1 MSFENKEELSSI
13 INDLS
18 QSIYK
23 HNSEVGWWDDLDLKR
38 GLIDGISKDD
48 ELSEDTKS
56 EVLDEINTSIDLIKT
71 QKLALIH
78 SELSEALEGLRKDLK
93 DDHLPQ
99 YDMFAVE
106 LADAIFRIL
115 DLAGAF
121 NIPIGNIMMEKW
133 DYNTKRVDHTR
144 EHRSGTNGKK
154 F

>member
-1 MSFENKEELSSI
+1 MSFENREELSSI

-23 HNSEVGWWDDLDLKR
+23 HNLKVGWWDDLENLR
-38 GLIDGISKDD
+38 GLIDRISKNDK
-48 ELSEDTKS
+48 LSEDTKS
-56 EVLDEINTSIDLIKT
+56 ELLNSINSAIDLIKT
-71 QKLALIH
+71 QKLALTH
-78 SELSEALEGLRKDLK
+78 SEISEALEGLRKDLK

-99 YDMFAVE
+99 YDMFEVE

-133 DYNTKRVDHTR
+133 EYNTKRVDHTR

>member
-23 HNSEVGWWDDLDLKR
+23 HNLQVGWWDDLENLR
-38 GLIDGISKDD
+38 GLIDRTSKN
-48 ELSEDTKS
+48 ENLSEDTKS
-56 EVLDEINTSIDLIKT
+56 IVLDNINKDINLIKT

-78 SELSEALEGLRKDLK
+78 SEISEALEGLRKELK
-93 DDHLPQ
+93 DDHLPK
-99 YDMFAVE
+99 YNMFEVE

>member
-1 MSFENKEELSSI
+1 MSFENKEEISSI

-18 QSIYK
+18 KSIYE
-23 HNSEVGWWDDLDLKR
+23 HNSRVGWWDNLGLKR
-38 GLIDGISKDD
+38 GLLDKILKNDS
-48 ELSEDTKS
+48 LSEDTKFG
-56 EVLDEINTSIDLIKT
+56 VLDSLNTDINLIIT
-71 QKLALIH
+71 QKLALVH
-78 SELSEALEGLRKDLK
+78 SEISEALEGLRKDLK

-99 YDMFAVE
+99 YDMFEVE

>member
-1 MSFENKEELSSI
+1 MSFENTEELSSI

-23 HNSEVGWWDDLDLKR
+23 HNSEVGWWDDLENLR
-38 GLIDGISKDD
+38 GLIDWTSKN
-48 ELSEDTKS
+48 ENFSEDTKS
-56 EVLDEINTSIDLIKT
+56 ELLDNINKSIDLIKT
-71 QKLALIH
+71 QKLALTH
-78 SELSEALEGLRKDLK
+78 SEISEALEGLRKDLK

-99 YDMFAVE
+99 YDMFEVE

>member
-23 HNSEVGWWDDLDLKR
+23 HNLQVGWWDDLDFKR
-38 GLIDGISKDD
+38 GLLDRILKDD

-56 EVLDEINTSIDLIKT
+56 EILNDINKSIDLIIT

-78 SELSEALEGLRKDLK
+78 SEISEALEGLRKDLK

-99 YDMFAVE
+99 YDMFEVE

>member
-23 HNSEVGWWDDLDLKR
+23 HNLQVGWWDDLDLKR

-48 ELSEDTKS
+48 KLSEDTKS
-56 EVLDEINTSIDLIKT
+56 EVLDEINKSIDLIKT
-71 QKLALIH
+71 QKLALVH
-78 SELSEALEGLRKDLK
+78 SEISEALEGLRKDLK

>member
-1 MSFENKEELSSI
+1 MSFENTEKISST

-18 QSIYK
+18 KSIYK
-23 HNSEVGWWDDLDLKR
+23 HNSEVGWWDDLEKLRSEMENVLDF
-38 GLIDGISKDD
+38 IDD
-48 ELSEDTKS
+48 EDHKS
-56 EVLDEINTSIDLIKT
+56 EVLNSINTSINLIIT

-78 SELSEALEGLRKDLK
+78 SEISEALEGLREDLK

-99 YDMFAVE
+99 YHMFVVE
-106 LADAIFRIL
+106 LADALIRIL

-133 DYNTKRVDHTR
+133 EYNTKRVDHTR

>member
-1 MSFENKEELSSI
+1 MSFENKEELSST

-18 QSIYK
+18 KSIYK
-23 HNSEVGWWDDLDLKR
+23 HNSEVGWWDDLAAKR
-38 GLIDGISKDD
+38 FRKDNISDIDHLPEGY
-48 ELSEDTKS
+48 KS
-56 EVLDEINTSIDLIKT
+56 EVLDSINTSINLIIT

-78 SELSEALEGLRKDLK
+78 SEISEALEGLRKDLK

-106 LADAIFRIL
+106 LADALIRIL

>member
-1 MSFENKEELSSI
+1 MSFENTEKISST

-18 QSIYK
+18 KLIYK

-38 GLIDGISKDD
+38 GLLDRILKNDN
-48 ELSEDTKS
+48 LSEDTKS
-56 EVLDEINTSIDLIKT
+56 EVLDSINTSINLIIT

-78 SELSEALEGLRKDLK
+78 SEISEALEGLRKDLK

-99 YDMFAVE
+99 YDMFEVE

-133 DYNTKRVDHTR
+133 EYNTKRVDHTR

>member
-1 MSFENKEELSSI
+1 MSFENTEEISST

-18 QSIYK
+18 KSIYK
-23 HNSEVGWWDDLDLKR
+23 HNSEVGWWDDLEKLRSEMENVLDF
-38 GLIDGISKDD
+38 IDD
-48 ELSEDTKS
+48 EDHKS
-56 EVLDEINTSIDLIKT
+56 EVLNSINTSINLIIT

-78 SELSEALEGLRKDLK
+78 SEISEALEGLRKDLK

-99 YDMFAVE
+99 YDMFVVE
-106 LADAIFRIL
+106 LADALIRIL

-121 NIPIGNIMMEKW
+121 DIPIGSIVMKKLE
-133 DYNTKRVDHTR
+133 YNTKRVDHTR

>member
-1 MSFENKEELSSI
+1 MSFENTEKISST

-18 QSIYK
+18 KSIYK
-23 HNSEVGWWDDLDLKR
+23 HNSEVGWWDNLEKLRSEMKNVLDF
-38 GLIDGISKDD
+38 IDD
-48 ELSEDTKS
+48 EDHKS
-56 EVLDEINTSIDLIKT
+56 EVLDNIKKSINLIII

-78 SELSEALEGLRKDLK
+78 SEISESLEGLRKDLK
-93 DDHLPQ
+93 DDHLPE
-99 YDMFAVE
+99 YDMFVVE
-106 LADAIFRIL
+106 LADALIRIL

-133 DYNTKRVDHTR
+133 EYNTKRVDHTR